1 MKIVLLVVC
10 ILGFISAANARSIV
24 LDERTFKYSVEPDH
38 EAITLFKTKVTFKE
52 TSPYPNRVFDCRLSW
67 VYGLNL
73 VVCDIP
79 DNTEGWYYNSYDAIF
94 EHPALFVLLLV
105 INMLNGTVLPFL
117 LIFLAL
123 TGSLFSFAV
132 IGYGITCGLVGYS
145 LWLIY
150 RIGLRPYILEAQK
163 MFKIVYD
170 LHIPSNLF
178 KEVLKF
184 MIQTSIDKGI
194 VPGAFQFLLEH
205 SSPEIAHWNSSRS
218 LLTYAIQ
225 AERFDLTQKLLDV
238 GYAPTFYDLELAVL
252 HDDIG
257 SASKI
262 IPLLDLSQ
270 GVQHPFTL
278 IVSEQM
284 QYTFPSTLSKGASEL
299 GFFVTNK
306 K

>member
-10 ILGFISAANARSIV
+10 ILGFILAANARSIV

-38 EAITLFKTKVTFKE
+38 EDITLFKTKVTFKE
-52 TSPYPNRVFDCRLSW
+52 TSPYPNQVFDCRLGW
-67 VYGLNL
+67 EHGITL

-79 DNTEGWYYNSYDAIF
+79 FNTKGWYYNSYDTIL
-94 EHPALFVLLLV
+94 ENPALLV
-105 INMLNGTVLPFL
+105 VMLVMNMLTDIVLHFL
-117 LIFLAL
+117 LMSLTLAGL
-123 TGSLFSFAV
+123 LFSFTIIV
-132 IGYGITCGLVGYS
+132 YGIIYGLIGYN

-150 RIGLRPYILEAQK
+150 QIGLRPYILEAQE

-238 GYAPTFYDLELAVL
+238 GYAPTCD
-252 HDDIG
+252 
-257 SASKI
+257 S
-262 IPLLDLSQ
+262 LLQS
-270 GVQHPFTL
+270 
-278 IVSEQM
+278 
-284 QYTFPSTLSKGASEL
+284 
-299 GFFVTNK
+299 
-306 K
+306 